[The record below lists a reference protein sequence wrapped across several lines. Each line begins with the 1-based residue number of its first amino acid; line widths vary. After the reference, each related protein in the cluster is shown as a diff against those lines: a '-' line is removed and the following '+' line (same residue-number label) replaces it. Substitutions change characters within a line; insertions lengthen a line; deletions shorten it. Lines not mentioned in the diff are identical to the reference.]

1 MTERQKLSLN
11 RPRRASEEMT
21 PKSSP
26 VYRKKVWVN
35 PTPKKQVKKPKPQK
49 RVEKPQPVVKVKIPK
64 PPKPP
69 KKRLP
74 LAEAISQISLFWP
87 ALFPEHQLRPMKIGI
102 RQAMWQEVN

>member
-35 PTPKKQVKKPKPQK
+35 PTPIKQVKNQNPKS
-49 RVEKPQPVVKVKIPK
+49 
-64 PPKPP
+64 
-69 KKRLP
+69 L
-74 LAEAISQISLFWP
+74 LSQ
-87 ALFPEHQLRPMKIGI
+87 
-102 RQAMWQEVN
+102 